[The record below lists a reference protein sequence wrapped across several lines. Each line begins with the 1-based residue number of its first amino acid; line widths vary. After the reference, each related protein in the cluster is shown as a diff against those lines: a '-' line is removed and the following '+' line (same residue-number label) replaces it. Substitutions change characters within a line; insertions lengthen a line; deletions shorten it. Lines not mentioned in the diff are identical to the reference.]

1 MNAFH
6 VGSEAA
12 APWNKGRL
20 IGQKLP
26 LKLNMRRTKATLI
39 YRRTKN
45 LHAVQLLL
53 GHTKLEST
61 VQYLGIELDDALETA
76 EQTELEYLRSW
87 PGLLLGTGRFRAKS
101 LHVRFD
107 HDRLL
112 QTLLQT
118 ASCTATR
125 ANEPAVRP
133 RSKRQQAAR
142 RSHEQA

>member
-45 LHAVQLLL
+45 IHAVQLLL

-87 PGLLLGTGRFRAKS
+87 PGLLLGTGRFPAKS
-101 LHVRFD
+101 
-107 HDRLL
+107 
-112 QTLLQT
+112 
-118 ASCTATR
+118 
-125 ANEPAVRP
+125 
-133 RSKRQQAAR
+133 R
-142 RSHEQA
+142 RSILTSE